1 MGAVQTE
8 QGKQEVIKAK
18 NVASIN
24 KQLDFNK
31 NEWEEFLEN
40 IDFTDEEK
48 TIIELTRR
56 GFYQIDIAEEL
67 LVSLSTIKRRNNK
80 IIGKIIRY
88 ILLNR

>member
-1 MGAVQTE
+1 M
-8 QGKQEVIKAK
+8 IKAK